1 MGLYICTAP
10 IVNGLLGKDLLT
22 YPIFPFFPQ
31 KMESVFSL
39 TFVLT
44 GQQLWINF
52 SMRKPQKCPLHDCT
66 HSLTHSL
73 SPSPLLS
80 HTQLCQDLNFLSF
93 LYRVIF
99 QNIKK
104 IGTLKDFQLWL
115 SNTYSYSNSQLL
127 YLLLYSTYRS
137 IFIAFFLFFAKILP
151 TTIKMLNSFIYRFS
165 KWQKS

>member
-1 MGLYICTAP
+1 MYSTYSERFVRKGSSYISH
-10 IVNGLLGKDLLT
+10 I
-22 YPIFPFFPQ
+22 
-31 KMESVFSL
+31 SVFSTKNGKRL
-39 TFVLT
+39 LFDICIDRATTVNKFLYEKT
-44 GQQLWINF
+44 TKMSIAW
-52 SMRKPQKCPLHDCT
+52 LHSLT
-66 HSLTHSL
+66 HSLTHS
-73 SPSPLLS
+73 PPLLYFHTPNYVKILIFS
-80 HTQLCQDLNFLSF
+80 HPFYKELG
-93 LYRVIF
+93 IF
-99 QNIKK
+99 QNIIK